1 MKLAGFLGYVLLA
14 APLGL
19 AAQNTSYGVAGMES
33 TTLVGPDGRAIAP
46 AQTVTPPNLCPV
58 SIEASHLSDG
68 NIVRTGARYPKAD
81 HAGGPGQRL
90 HLKLT
95 SPDERTIDSATVNL
109 RGWTTTGR
117 AERLA
122 QASANQDPT
131 LQTRT
136 LTVYLIPG
144 ADRTATVDVWAQGL
158 TAVES
163 VELVS
168 VKYFDGSTWTPVQG
182 KSCRVTPDHLM
193 LITQR

>member
-1 MKLAGFLGYVLLA
+1 MKLAGFWVCVVLA

-33 TTLVGPDGRAIAP
+33 ATLVGPDGRAIAP
-46 AQTVTPPNLCPV
+46 AQTVTQSNPCPV

-68 NIVRTGARYPKAD
+68 NLVRTGTGFHQAD
-81 HAGGPGQRL
+81 HTKGVGQRL
-90 HLKLT
+90 HLKLK

-109 RGWTTTGR
+109 RGWTATGR
-117 AERLA
+117 TQQLG
-122 QASANQDPT
+122 QLSASQDPT
-131 LQTRT
+131 LKTRT

-144 ADRTATVDVWAQGL
+144 AERTATVDVWAQGL
-158 TAVES
+158 AAVES

-182 KSCRVTPDHLM
+182 KTCRVAPDRLM

>member
-136 LTVYLIPG
+136 LTAMGIYCTWSVPILKYIGDVGRYL
-144 ADRTATVDVWAQGL
+144 AQSSQPRISSTRSDIEECFGSLPNL
-158 TAVES
+158 T
-163 VELVS
+163 
-168 VKYFDGSTWTPVQG
+168 GSRIW
-182 KSCRVTPDHLM
+182 PDCL
-193 LITQR
+193 